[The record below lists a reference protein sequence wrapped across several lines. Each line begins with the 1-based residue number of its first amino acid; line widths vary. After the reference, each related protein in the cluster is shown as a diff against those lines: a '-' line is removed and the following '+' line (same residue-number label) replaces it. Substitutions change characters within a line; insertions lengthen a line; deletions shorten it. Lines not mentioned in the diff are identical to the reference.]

1 MGDENEI
8 YPQEATV
15 SQDYISFEDALKELN
30 LRSAELKKLMSEG
43 QIRGI
48 RDGESI
54 KFRKEEVEKLAKT
67 KGEEVSEEL
76 LFVDEEGLDEGMATA
91 EISEEDTLLEAEP
104 EVLEEDIELPSEPKK
119 TRPEKPARRA
129 AARPAR
135 ARVRRE
141 ETAPAN
147 EESTWDRVL
156 VIATA
161 VIMFYGILAVMAAMK
176 AQTNDLT
183 SFLADMFR

>member
-1 MGDENEI
+1 M
-8 YPQEATV
+8 

-104 EVLEEDIELPSEPKK
+104 EVLEEDIQLPSAPKEK
-119 TRPEKPARRA
+119 KPERAARRGA
-129 AARPAR
+129 GARPAR
-135 ARVRRE
+135 TRVRKE

-147 EESTWDRVL
+147 EESTWERILIV
-156 VIATA
+156 ATA
-161 VIMFYGILAVMAAMK
+161 VIMFYGILAVMAAMQ
-176 AQTNDLT
+176 ARPDDLT
-183 SFLADMFR
+183 SFLANLFK

>member
-67 KGEEVSEEL
+67 KGEELSEEL

-104 EVLEEDIELPSEPKK
+104 EVLEEDIELPPEPKE
-119 TRPEKPARRA
+119 TRPERPARR

-135 ARVRRE
+135 ARTRRE
-141 ETAPAN
+141 ETAPSN

-156 VIATA
+156 IIATA

-183 SFLADMFR
+183 SFLANMFSK